1 MKRIAAL
8 LLAGILLIACTAVA
22 TAEEW
27 VFERGIT
34 IVCPWGLGGGADST
48 IRPMSELLEEYL
60 GVPVEVRNETGGSG
74 VVGATYA
81 YEQPA
86 DGYTFLLGTQSLY
99 IQDLLGEMDF
109 DFKDEFECEDVLL
122 HSINMLAGSRVRM
135 EACGVQTF
143 SDLQA
148 YVAEH
153 PGEIS
158 VALMSAT
165 GVDGMC
171 FEIATEGLEVS
182 VVTYA
187 DGSEVNSDL
196 AGGHV
201 DLAVGGYDDVS
212 GLIESGDVMPI
223 LVFCEHRLSIF
234 PECECT
240 ADVGIDSYAGP
251 WRAIFA
257 KNGTPEGAMNAL
269 IAAIEE
275 ARQDPTWQQFLHE
288 AAYDERTVP
297 PYGEELR
304 AFELAEYKDLRDYYL
319 AQDLLEKDYDDLK

>member
-1 MKRIAAL
+1 MANL
-8 LLAGILLIACTAVA
+8 LQ
-22 TAEEW
+22 
-27 VFERGIT
+27 
-34 IVCPWGLGGGADST
+34 DK
-48 IRPMSELLEEYL
+48 L
-60 GVPVEVRNETGGSG
+60 GVPCEVQNVEGGSG
-74 VVGATYA
+74 VNGVEYTLK
-81 YEQPA
+81 QPA
-86 DGYTFLLGTQSLY
+86 DGYTFMLGTQSLY
-99 IQDLLGEMDF
+99 LQDMMGNISV
-109 DFKDEFECEDVLL
+109 DFKTEMQPIDVLV
-122 HSINMLAGSRVRM
+122 HSINFIVASKSNM
-135 EACGVQTF
+135 EKYGVSNWTELTKYIQ
-143 SDLQA
+143 
-148 YVAEH
+148 EH
-153 PGEIS
+153 PYEVTVG
-158 VALMSAT
+158 MMTAT